1 MHLVLGVGTNC
12 MKTHLRHRQIDFY
25 DKVTDKLI
33 GEIDIESF
41 DLDLIKKRFS
51 TPTDDPFLFN
61 PYQIELSNVDLFPN
75 VKFNFKQYD
84 YYLACY
90 SDYSIRTNKNM
101 DLYLEKLGY
110 DFVDKKINLPVDL
123 EKIVNSNFLTT
134 NDCVTLKGFGHRIN
148 PSFDSEFD
156 KCDWEYNE
164 THFHPDSFVNGND
177 EIEYLKL
184 ALECGKRLSHRLSK
198 RFKNDK
204 FRIQISFMAT
214 QWENDEIE
222 AYGSSTVRFYK
233 IRPEAEKGFY
243 ISDLDVY
250 EEDSVLE
257 IEKT

>member
-1 MHLVLGVGTNC
+1 MN
-12 MKTHLRHRQIDFY
+12 THMRQRQIDYY
-25 DKVTDKLI
+25 DKITDKLI

-41 DLDLIKKRFS
+41 DLDLIKKRFPIS
-51 TPTDDPFLFN
+51 TKDPFVFN
-61 PYQIELSNVDLFPN
+61 PYQIDLSNIDLFPN
-75 VKFNFKQYD
+75 VVFDFKRYD

-110 DFVDKKINLPVDL
+110 DFGDNKINLPVDL
-123 EKIVNSNFLTT
+123 EKIVSRNFLTT

-148 PSFDSEFD
+148 PRFDTEFD

-164 THFHPDSFVNGND
+164 THFHPDSFVHGDD

-184 ALECGKRLSHRLSK
+184 ALECGKRLSYRLSK

-204 FRIQISFMAT
+204 FRIQISFMET
-214 QWENDEIE
+214 QLEKGEIE

-233 IRPEAEKGFY
+233 IRPEAEDGIY
-243 ISDLDVY
+243 ITDLDVY
-250 EEDSVLE
+250 EGDAVLE
-257 IEKT
+257 FEKI